1 MLRLFRRIR
10 QKLLT
15 ENKVSKY
22 LLYAVGEILL
32 VVIGILIAL
41 QVNNWNEK
49 RLESAQIKAQLVNLM
64 SNLEGDRGGLKEMR
78 SFHAFRVHGA
88 HYLLDQYGFKE
99 KITPYPEAGPTPELD
114 ESALYGGPIPDT
126 SDHPFTVR
134 AFSWLIRNNYPSPN
148 EDAMEEF
155 KNTGL
160 YAQLENTELKNEIRT
175 YYGRYNWLFPVEDR
189 GDSNHSALLRNTLVS
204 LGYSYLDVA
213 VLEDPVSELLSYPT
227 IVALLKNIIDDST
240 FKAGQAALILGQ
252 LDDLVLDIENEINSY
267 PPN

>member
-1 MLRLFRRIR
+1 MLRLLTARSKIDYLVRSYYQSMLRLFRRIR

-88 HYLLDQYGFKE
+88 HYLLDQYGFK
-99 KITPYPEAGPTPELD
+99 
-114 ESALYGGPIPDT
+114 
-126 SDHPFTVR
+126 
-134 AFSWLIRNNYPSPN
+134 
-148 EDAMEEF
+148 
-155 KNTGL
+155 
-160 YAQLENTELKNEIRT
+160 
-175 YYGRYNWLFPVEDR
+175 
-189 GDSNHSALLRNTLVS
+189 
-204 LGYSYLDVA
+204 
-213 VLEDPVSELLSYPT
+213 
-227 IVALLKNIIDDST
+227 
-240 FKAGQAALILGQ
+240 
-252 LDDLVLDIENEINSY
+252 
-267 PPN
+267 